1 MHAAE
6 RRKRTVTTAATTDNA
21 ESAVKVQRIGV
32 FQSKLRRVD
41 EQLMHIK
48 PESEG
53 D

>member
-6 RRKRTVTTAATTDNA
+6 RRKRTVTTTANA
-21 ESAVKVQRIGV
+21 ESAAKVQRIGV
-32 FQSKLRRVD
+32 FHSKLRRVD